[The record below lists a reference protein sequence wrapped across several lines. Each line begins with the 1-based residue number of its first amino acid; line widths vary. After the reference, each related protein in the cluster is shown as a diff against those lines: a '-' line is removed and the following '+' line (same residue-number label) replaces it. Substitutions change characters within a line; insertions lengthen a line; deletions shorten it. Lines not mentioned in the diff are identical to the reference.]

1 MNGSEIDLFVSFF
14 VWKYTQFVM
23 TLILNESVCERE
35 KMCKIEYIIQ
45 NTDTYIE
52 YCIQ

>member
-1 MNGSEIDLFVSFF
+1 MNESEIDLFVSFF
-14 VWKYTQFVM
+14 VWKYNPFVM
-23 TLILNESVCERE
+23 IYIEPGNLYVRE

-45 NTDTYIE
+45 NTNTHIE

>member
-1 MNGSEIDLFVSFF
+1 MDQKLICLSLFLCGSKPICNDTYIEPGNLYV
-14 VWKYTQFVM
+14 
-23 TLILNESVCERE
+23 RE

-45 NTDTYIE
+45 NTNAHIE

>member
-14 VWKYTQFVM
+14 VWKYNPFVM
-23 TLILNESVCERE
+23 ILILGNLYVRE

-45 NTDTYIE
+45 NTNAHIE